1 MIFFHRFHIYNRWDF
16 YLFKN
21 NIKNYFV
28 IYNNGYRFVKIHI
41 RNTWHLERLYK
52 DTEIVHYSIDD
63 YLNLPVN
70 DEYKKNQEK
79 KKKLEKEKEK
89 KLTDEKSQ
97 WF

>member
-1 MIFFHRFHIYNRWDF
+1 MDIDLSKFTSETRDI
-16 YLFKN
+16 
-21 NIKNYFV
+21 
-28 IYNNGYRFVKIHI
+28 
-41 RNTWHLERLYK
+41 LERLYK

-79 KKKLEKEKEK
+79 KKKLEKEK

>member
-1 MIFFHRFHIYNRWDF
+1 MEIDLSKFTSETRDI
-16 YLFKN
+16 
-21 NIKNYFV
+21 
-28 IYNNGYRFVKIHI
+28 
-41 RNTWHLERLYK
+41 LEWLYK

-79 KKKLEKEKEK
+79 KKKLEKEK

>member
-1 MIFFHRFHIYNRWDF
+1 MDIDLSKFTSETRDI
-16 YLFKN
+16 
-21 NIKNYFV
+21 
-28 IYNNGYRFVKIHI
+28 
-41 RNTWHLERLYK
+41 LERLYK

-63 YLNLPVN
+63 YLNLPVT

-97 WF
+97 